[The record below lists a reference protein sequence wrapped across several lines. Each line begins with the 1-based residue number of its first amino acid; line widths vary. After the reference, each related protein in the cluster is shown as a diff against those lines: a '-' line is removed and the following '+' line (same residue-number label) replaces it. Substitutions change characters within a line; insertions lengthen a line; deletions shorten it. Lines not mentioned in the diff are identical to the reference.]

1 MNSMLKLLATLA
13 VLSITQ
19 NAFALLPPFY
29 QSTKEMIAILSSPEV
44 AKKLASPYPIK
55 SITRIDSGYRIAIDD
70 CTLDVNVTYT
80 AQEKG
85 MVGPANFEI
94 TPKEKVCHKQLQ
106 DTD

>member
-1 MNSMLKLLATLA
+1 MKHLLKLLSTITL
-13 VLSITQ
+13 LSVAQ
-19 NAFALLPPFY
+19 NSFGLLPPFY

-70 CTLDVNVTYT
+70 CTLDVNITYE

-94 TPKEKVCHKQLQ
+94 TPKEKVCHKKLE
-106 DTD
+106 DSD